1 MLIREILSLDG
12 LRESVVH
19 TLMRWKERTS
29 LSERDG
35 NCEGLESTAC
45 NGYEMLRL

>member
-12 LRESVVH
+12 FREFVVYI
-19 TLMRWKERTS
+19 LMRWKERIS

-35 NCEGLESTAC
+35 NCEGFESIVC
-45 NGYEMLRL
+45 NGYEMLRF